1 MKECKMKYQ
10 VAIFNISCPEELLQ
24 IARDLI
30 AAAAGEA
37 GFESFEDTPD
47 GLKGYVQN
55 ELLDKQALD
64 DQIAALDLPQVS
76 VTYTIK
82 DAEYKNWNEQWEQAG
97 FDPIEIDG
105 RVTIFD
111 ANKPQ
116 QKNADSDS
124 TTLPIYIQARQ
135 AFGTGTHQTTRMII
149 SALLSMELSDKR
161 VLDCGCGSGILGI
174 AASKLGAS
182 EVVGYDIDEWSVS
195 NSIHNAE
202 LNNVTNIQVMEGDAK
217 VLNHICGLFDVVL
230 ANINR
235 NILLHDMPAWKE
247 VLNLDGTLIV
257 SGFYEDDINILK
269 DMAEE
274 LGFVLSQQKTM
285 TPWACLTF
293 TLGKH

>member
-1 MKECKMKYQ
+1 MKYQ
-10 VAIFNISCPEELLQ
+10 VAVFNISCPEDLLQ
-24 IARDLI
+24 VARDVI

-37 GFESFEDTPD
+37 GFEAFEDTPE

-64 DQIAALDLPQVS
+64 DQIAALDLPQVA

-105 RVTIFD
+105 KVTIYD

-116 QKNADSDS
+116 LKKDNTEHS
-124 TTLPIYIQARQ
+124 TLPIYIQAKQ
-135 AFGTGTHQTTRMII
+135 AFGTGTHQTTKMII
-149 SALLSMELSDKR
+149 STLLGIDLRDKQ

-174 AASKLGAS
+174 TASKFGAS

-195 NSIHNAE
+195 NSLHNAE
-202 LNNVTNIQVMEGDAK
+202 LNNVSNFQVMEGDVT
-217 VLNHICGLFDVVL
+217 VLNHICGLFDVVM

-247 VLNLDGTLIV
+247 VLSLDGALII
-257 SGFYEDDINILK
+257 SGFYEDDITILK
-269 DMAEE
+269 DRAEE
-274 LGFVLSQQKTM
+274 LGFELTQQKSM
-285 TPWACLTF
+285 TPWACLMF